1 MDPQEFTVKQA
12 TAADLIGTRVG
23 HAYVITGVLGVGGMG
38 NVFRASQETIGRDVA
53 IKFLPVEIATDA
65 TAVQRLGRE
74 AKALG
79 LLNHPGI
86 VTTFDFGFTE
96 KREPYLVLE
105 LVEGKSLQT
114 ILDQDKRLEMARALQ
129 IFVQICEA
137 MSYAHSQGIIHRDL
151 KPLNIMIGIR
161 EQFEF
166 AKILD
171 FGIVKLTSEVQQLT
185 KSGEI
190 WGSPF
195 YMSPEQC
202 TGGTVDNR
210 SDIYSLGVVMFRCL
224 TGEVPHRGASFPET
238 IARKLSEYPPSFE
251 SIAPGLNL
259 PEKLEAVVL
268 KCLQKQP
275 DERFASMQELRTELL
290 KNYPNRLESEATL
303 TYEKVDAVGAVKNKP
318 ETTKAEARK
327 TEDTRPKAGKPSSP
341 STTIG
346 SAMGSTTG
354 SATGSASATK
364 QSKRIINPDNSGVKQ
379 LLLVVLSL
387 LLLVGALAAGIFY
400 FYQNQKNA
408 VTSNAAKTNTNSGTN
423 SNASSNSS
431 SGTSSNSSGKS
442 STTGGEQIASPKT
455 APNIVEQP
463 TTKTPIQDAKITK
476 DAKVSSKPTKTVKK
490 AAKTSP
496 PKKKASSK
504 APGAAPTRSRT
515 LREFLRHTG
524 REVIQEIKP
533 LRRLRQND
541 PNRFYR
547 DFGGR

>member
-86 VTTFDFGFTE
+86 VTTFDFGFTD

-114 ILDQDKRLEMARALQ
+114 ILDQDQRLEMARALQ
-129 IFVQICEA
+129 IFVQVCEA

-202 TGGTVDNR
+202 TGGTIDNR

-290 KNYPNRLESEATL
+290 KNYPNRLESEVTL
-303 TYEKVDAVGAVKNKP
+303 TYEKVDAVGAVKIKP
-318 ETTKAEARK
+318 ETTKVETTK
-327 TEDTRPKAGKPSSP
+327 TEKT
-341 STTIG
+341 
-346 SAMGSTTG
+346 
-354 SATGSASATK
+354 
-364 QSKRIINPDNSGVKQ
+364 INPDNSGVKQ

-408 VTSNAAKTNTNSGTN
+408 APSNAAKSNINSGTN
-423 SNASSNSS
+423 PNASSNARSN
-431 SGTSSNSSGKS
+431 TNSNSN
-442 STTGGEQIASPKT
+442 TTGGEPIDSPKT
-455 APNIVEQP
+455 TPNIVAPP
-463 TTKTPIQDAKITK
+463 TTQPPIKDAKVTK
-476 DAKVSSKPTKTVKK
+476 DAKVSSKPTKTIKK
-490 AAKTSP
+490 AARTSP
-496 PKKKASSK
+496 PRKKANSK
-504 APGAAPTRSRT
+504 APAPAPTRGRT
-515 LREFLRHTG
+515 LRDFLRHTG
-524 REVIQEIKP
+524 QEVIQEIKP

-541 PNRFYR
+541 PNSFYR

>member
-1 MDPQEFTVKQA
+1 MSLGQA
-12 TAADLIGTRVG
+12 KKPLAVMSRSNSCPL
-23 HAYVITGVLGVGGMG
+23 
-38 NVFRASQETIGRDVA
+38 
-53 IKFLPVEIATDA
+53 EIATDA

-79 LLNHPGI
+79 QLNHPGI

-114 ILDQDKRLEMARALQ
+114 ILDQEKRLEMARALQ

-210 SDIYSLGVVMFRCL
+210 SDIYSLGVVMFRSI

-268 KCLQKQP
+268 KCLQKNP
-275 DERFASMQELRTELL
+275 DERFATMQELRAELL

-303 TYEKVDAVGAVKNKP
+303 TYEKVDAVAQVSQS
-318 ETTKAEARK
+318 K
-327 TEDTRPKAGKPSSP
+327 TDQAKTVHLSLKQSNSDKAG
-341 STTIG
+341 I
-346 SAMGSTTG
+346 
-354 SATGSASATK
+354 
-364 QSKRIINPDNSGVKQ
+364 KQ
-379 LLLVVLSL
+379 LAIVVLSL
-387 LLLVGALAAGIFY
+387 LVLLGAMAAGIFSL
-400 FYQNQKNA
+400 YQNQKNA
-408 VTSNAAKTNTNSGTN
+408 AAKIQRQAVTNLQTNTGTTSGADHANSTPGPL
-423 SNASSNSS
+423 
-431 SGTSSNSSGKS
+431 
-442 STTGGEQIASPKT
+442 SP
-455 APNIVEQP
+455 P
-463 TTKTPIQDAKITK
+463 
-476 DAKVSSKPTKTVKK
+476 VSSKNTVERSSIAPTESTKPAIKKVKNATRKAPTMPVKK
-490 AAKTSP
+490 KVSQPAVP
-496 PKKKASSK
+496 PRSK
-504 APGAAPTRSRT
+504 S
-515 LREFLRHTG
+515 LREILRHTG
-524 REVIQEIKP
+524 QEVMQEIRP
-533 LRRLRQND
+533 FRRLRKND
-541 PNRFYR
+541 PNSFYR

>member
-23 HAYVITGVLGVGGMG
+23 HAYLLTGVLGTGGMG
-38 NVFRASQETIGRDVA
+38 NVYRASQETIGRDVA

-79 LLNHPGI
+79 QLNHPGI
-86 VTTFDFGFTE
+86 VTTFDFGFTD

-114 ILDQDKRLEMARALQ
+114 ILDEDKRLEMSRALQ

-137 MSYAHSQGIIHRDL
+137 MSYAHSQGIVHRDL
-151 KPLNIMIGIR
+151 KPLNIMIGVR

-210 SDIYSLGVVMFRCL
+210 SDIYSLGVVMFRAL

-238 IARKLSEYPPSFE
+238 IARKLSEYPPSFD

-268 KCLQKQP
+268 KCLCKQP
-275 DERFASMQELRTELL
+275 DERFNSMQELRAELL

-303 TYEKVDAVGAVKNKP
+303 TYGQVDAVPQGNKQAKVVP
-318 ETTKAEARK
+318 PIDLTK
-327 TEDTRPKAGKPSSP
+327 G
-341 STTIG
+341 
-346 SAMGSTTG
+346 
-354 SATGSASATK
+354 
-364 QSKRIINPDNSGVKQ
+364 NSGLKQ
-379 LLLVVLSL
+379 LSIVVLSL
-387 LLLVGALAAGIFY
+387 LVFLGAIAAALLA
-400 FYQNQKNA
+400 FYQSQQPTAQKTPADTNIK
-408 VTSNAAKTNTNSGTN
+408 SNTT
-423 SNASSNSS
+423 S
-431 SGTSSNSSGKS
+431 SGSVAPAISSPIVTPVAAPPAVEQVKEVAKAPVKATKKVTKKAPNKPKK
-442 STTGGEQIASPKT
+442 TTKKAVSAPPSRPKT
-455 APNIVEQP
+455 
-463 TTKTPIQDAKITK
+463 
-476 DAKVSSKPTKTVKK
+476 
-490 AAKTSP
+490 
-496 PKKKASSK
+496 
-504 APGAAPTRSRT
+504 
-515 LREFLRHTG
+515 LRDILRHTG
-524 REVIQEIKP
+524 HKVLQEIRP
-533 LRRLRQND
+533 YRRSRQND
-541 PNRFYR
+541 PNSFYR

>member
-23 HAYVITGVLGVGGMG
+23 HAYVLTGVLGTGGMG

-53 IKFLPVEIATDA
+53 IKFLPLEIATDA

-79 LLNHPGI
+79 QLNHPGI

-105 LVEGKSLQT
+105 LVEGKSLQS
-114 ILDQDKRLEMARALQ
+114 ILDQEKRLEMARALQ

-210 SDIYSLGVVMFRCL
+210 SDIYSLGVVMFRSL

-268 KCLQKQP
+268 KCLQKNP
-275 DERFASMQELRTELL
+275 DERFATMQELRAELL

-303 TYEKVDAVGAVKNKP
+303 TYEKVDAVAQASNAKANQTKTGPTKSETPQASKNLEPHSSRASKS
-318 ETTKAEARK
+318 KANTSK
-327 TEDTRPKAGKPSSP
+327 DSTEKESSGNSRTSHPNLKQSSSDKAG
-341 STTIG
+341 I
-346 SAMGSTTG
+346 
-354 SATGSASATK
+354 
-364 QSKRIINPDNSGVKQ
+364 KQ
-379 LLLVVLSL
+379 LGIVVLSL
-387 LLLVGALAAGIFY
+387 LVLLGAMAAGIFSL
-400 FYQNQKNA
+400 YQNQKNA
-408 VTSNAAKTNTNSGTN
+408 AAKIQPQAVTNLQQNTGTTSGADHAN
-423 SNASSNSS
+423 
-431 SGTSSNSSGKS
+431 
-442 STTGGEQIASPKT
+442 TT
-455 APNIVEQP
+455 PNP
-463 TTKTPIQDAKITK
+463 LNPP
-476 DAKVSSKPTKTVKK
+476 VSSKNPVVQSSIAPTESTKPKIKAVKK
-490 AAKTSP
+490 ATRKAPTKPGRKKTSQAAATP
-496 PKKKASSK
+496 RSK
-504 APGAAPTRSRT
+504 S
-515 LREFLRHTG
+515 LREILRHTG
-524 REVIQEIKP
+524 QEVMHEIKP
-533 LRRLRQND
+533 FRRLRQND
-541 PNRFYR
+541 PNSFYR

>member
-23 HAYVITGVLGVGGMG
+23 HAYVLTGVLGTGGMG

-53 IKFLPVEIATDA
+53 IKFLPLEIATDA

-79 LLNHPGI
+79 QLNHPGI

-114 ILDQDKRLEMARALQ
+114 ILDQEKRLEMARALQ

-210 SDIYSLGVVMFRCL
+210 SDIYSLGVVMFRSL

-268 KCLQKQP
+268 KCLQKNP
-275 DERFASMQELRTELL
+275 DERFATMQELRAELL

-303 TYEKVDAVGAVKNKP
+303 TYEKVDAVAQASKPKTGQTKSDTPQASKNL
-318 ETTKAEARK
+318 ETNSSRASKSKANTSKGSTGEDR
-327 TEDTRPKAGKPSSP
+327 TEKERSDNSRTSHPSLKQSSSDKAG
-341 STTIG
+341 I
-346 SAMGSTTG
+346 
-354 SATGSASATK
+354 
-364 QSKRIINPDNSGVKQ
+364 KQ
-379 LLLVVLSL
+379 LAIVVLSL
-387 LLLVGALAAGIFY
+387 LFLLGAMAAGIFSL
-400 FYQNQKNA
+400 YQNQKNA
-408 VTSNAAKTNTNSGTN
+408 AAKIQRQAVTNLQTNNGTTSGTN
-423 SNASSNSS
+423 QANTTPDPLNLPASSKN
-431 SGTSSNSSGKS
+431 
-442 STTGGEQIASPKT
+442 P
-455 APNIVEQP
+455 VEQSSIAP
-463 TTKTPIQDAKITK
+463 TESTKAIKA
-476 DAKVSSKPTKTVKK
+476 VKK
-490 AAKTSP
+490 ALKKAPTKPVRKKTSQAAATP
-496 PKKKASSK
+496 RSK
-504 APGAAPTRSRT
+504 S
-515 LREFLRHTG
+515 LREILRHTG
-524 REVIQEIKP
+524 QEVMHEIRP

-541 PNRFYR
+541 PNSFYR

>member
-1 MDPQEFTVKQA
+1 LDPQEFTVKQA

-23 HAYVITGVLGVGGMG
+23 HAYVLTGVLGTGGMG

-53 IKFLPVEIATDA
+53 IKFLPLEIATDA

-79 LLNHPGI
+79 QLNHPGI

-114 ILDQDKRLEMARALQ
+114 ILDQEKRLEMARALQ

-161 EQFEF
+161 EQYEF

-210 SDIYSLGVVMFRCL
+210 SDIYSLGVVMFRSL

-259 PEKLEAVVL
+259 PEKLEEVVL
-268 KCLQKQP
+268 KCLQKNP
-275 DERFASMQELRTELL
+275 DERFATMQELRAELL

-303 TYEKVDAVGAVKNKP
+303 TYDKVDAVALSGQAKSGQ
-318 ETTKAEARK
+318 AE
-327 TEDTRPKAGKPSSP
+327 ESSGNSRTSHP
-341 STTIG
+341 RL
-346 SAMGSTTG
+346 
-354 SATGSASATK
+354 K
-364 QSKRIINPDNSGVKQ
+364 QSSSDIAGIKQ
-379 LLLVVLSL
+379 LAMVVLSL
-387 LLLVGALAAGIFY
+387 LVLLGAMAAGIFSL
-400 FYQNQKNA
+400 YQNQKNA
-408 VTSNAAKTNTNSGTN
+408 AAKIQPQAVTNLQTNNG
-423 SNASSNSS
+423 
-431 SGTSSNSSGKS
+431 
-442 STTGGEQIASPKT
+442 TTGGTNQANTTPDPLNLPATSKNP
-455 APNIVEQP
+455 VEQSSIAP
-463 TTKTPIQDAKITK
+463 AESTKPAIKA
-476 DAKVSSKPTKTVKK
+476 VKK
-490 AAKTSP
+490 AL
-496 PKKKASSK
+496 KKAPTKSVRKKVSQ
-504 APGAAPTRSRT
+504 AAAPPRSKS
-515 LREFLRHTG
+515 LREILRHTG
-524 REVIQEIKP
+524 QEVMHEIRP
-533 LRRLRQND
+533 FRRLRQND
-541 PNRFYR
+541 PNSFYR

>member
-1 MDPQEFTVKQA
+1 MDPQEFTIKQA

-53 IKFLPVEIATDA
+53 IKFLPLEIATDA

-105 LVEGKSLQT
+105 LVEGQSLQT
-114 ILDQDKRLEMARALQ
+114 ILDRDKRLEMVRALQ

-137 MSYAHSQGIIHRDL
+137 MSYAHNQGIIHRDL
-151 KPLNIMIGIR
+151 KPLNIMIGVR

-185 KSGEI
+185 RSGEI

-259 PEKLEAVVL
+259 PEKLEAVIL

-275 DERFASMQELRTELL
+275 DERFTSMQELRTELL
-290 KNYPNRLESEATL
+290 RNYPNRLESEATL
-303 TYEKVDAVGAVKNKP
+303 TYEKVDAVGRITEP
-318 ETTKAEARK
+318 EPR
-327 TEDTRPKAGKPSSP
+327 
-341 STTIG
+341 
-346 SAMGSTTG
+346 
-354 SATGSASATK
+354 
-364 QSKRIINPDNSGVKQ
+364 QSKKAVSSDNSGMKQ
-379 LLLVVLSL
+379 LLLLGLSL

-408 VTSNAAKTNTNSGTN
+408 AQINQANTSQNSD
-423 SNASSNSS
+423 SN
-431 SGTSSNSSGKS
+431 
-442 STTGGEQIASPKT
+442 TTGGEPTTGQATRPTAGPAIRPT
-455 APNIVEQP
+455 APPSRNP
-463 TTKTPIQDAKITK
+463 TTTQSLVTPPLTKGPSTLPTGEQALLPDTKVAK
-476 DAKVSSKPTKTVKK
+476 DSSKPTKKVKK
-490 AAKTSP
+490 AVRKPAKPLT
-496 PKKKASSK
+496 KRAS
-504 APGAAPTRSRT
+504 ATAAAPTRSRT
-515 LREFLRHTG
+515 LREILRHTG

-541 PNRFYR
+541 PNSFYR

>member
-23 HAYVITGVLGVGGMG
+23 HAYVLTGVLGTGGMG

-53 IKFLPVEIATDA
+53 IKFLPLEIATDA

-79 LLNHPGI
+79 QLNHPGI

-114 ILDQDKRLEMARALQ
+114 ILDQEKRLEMARALQ

-210 SDIYSLGVVMFRCL
+210 SDIYSLGVVMFRSL

-268 KCLQKQP
+268 KCLQKNP
-275 DERFASMQELRTELL
+275 DERFATMQELRAELL

-303 TYEKVDAVGAVKNKP
+303 TYEKVDAVAQVSQTQANQ
-318 ETTKAEARK
+318 TKADQA
-327 TEDTRPKAGKPSSP
+327 KAGQSKTGAPQTSKNWETNSS
-341 STTIG
+341 
-346 SAMGSTTG
+346 
-354 SATGSASATK
+354 SASKGKESASKESAGNSSTSHPNLK
-364 QSKRIINPDNSGVKQ
+364 QSSSDKVGIKQ
-379 LLLVVLSL
+379 LAIVVLALLVL
-387 LLLVGALAAGIFY
+387 LGAMAAGIFSL
-400 FYQNQKNA
+400 YQNQKNA
-408 VTSNAAKTNTNSGTN
+408 AAKIQPQAVTNLQTNNGTTSGADHA
-423 SNASSNSS
+423 NATPDPLPPPVSSN
-431 SGTSSNSSGKS
+431 NPVEQS
-442 STTGGEQIASPKT
+442 ST
-455 APNIVEQP
+455 APTES
-463 TTKTPIQDAKITK
+463 T
-476 DAKVSSKPTKTVKK
+476 KPTIKAVKK
-490 AAKTSP
+490 TLKKAPTKPAR
-496 PKKKASSK
+496 KKASQAAATPRSK
-504 APGAAPTRSRT
+504 S
-515 LREFLRHTG
+515 LREILRHTG
-524 REVIQEIKP
+524 QEVLQEIRP
-533 LRRLRQND
+533 FRRLRQND
-541 PNRFYR
+541 PNSFYR

>member
-1 MDPQEFTVKQA
+1 LDPQEFTVKQA
-12 TAADLIGTRVG
+12 TAADLIGARVG
-23 HAYVITGVLGVGGMG
+23 HAYVLTGVLGTGGMG

-53 IKFLPVEIATDA
+53 IKFLPLEIATDA

-79 LLNHPGI
+79 QLNHPGI
-86 VTTFDFGFTE
+86 VTTFDFGFTD

-114 ILDQDKRLEMARALQ
+114 ILDQEKRLEMARALQ
-129 IFVQICEA
+129 IFVQLCEA

-161 EQFEF
+161 EQFGF

-210 SDIYSLGVVMFRCL
+210 SDIYSLGVVMFRSL

-259 PEKLEAVVL
+259 PDKLEAVVL
-268 KCLQKQP
+268 KCMQKNP
-275 DERFASMQELRTELL
+275 DERFATMQELRAELL

-303 TYEKVDAVGAVKNKP
+303 TYEKVDAVTQAS
-318 ETTKAEARK
+318 KAK
-327 TEDTRPKAGKPSSP
+327 TDQAKTDQAITDHLSLKQSSSDNAG
-341 STTIG
+341 
-346 SAMGSTTG
+346 
-354 SATGSASATK
+354 TK
-364 QSKRIINPDNSGVKQ
+364 QLAI
-379 LLLVVLSL
+379 VVLSL
-387 LLLVGALAAGIFY
+387 LVLLGAMAAGIFSL
-400 FYQNQKNA
+400 YQNQKIAATKLQRQA
-408 VTSNAAKTNTNSGTN
+408 VSNQQKNTSTIDGAG
-423 SNASSNSS
+423 NASITPSLRNPPSS
-431 SGTSSNSSGKS
+431 SKTAIVQSSISPAVG
-442 STTGGEQIASPKT
+442 SPKPAIKT
-455 APNIVEQP
+455 EKKA
-463 TTKTPIQDAKITK
+463 TKKA
-476 DAKVSSKPTKTVKK
+476 PTK
-490 AAKTSP
+490 P
-496 PKKKASSK
+496 MRKKASQAAVPPRSK
-504 APGAAPTRSRT
+504 S
-515 LREFLRHTG
+515 LREILRRTG
-524 REVIQEIKP
+524 QEVLQEIRP

-541 PNRFYR
+541 PNSFYR

>member
-1 MDPQEFTVKQA
+1 LDPQEFTVKQA

-23 HAYVITGVLGVGGMG
+23 HAYVLTGVLGTGGMG

-53 IKFLPVEIATDA
+53 IKFLPLEIATDA

-79 LLNHPGI
+79 QLNHPGI

-114 ILDQDKRLEMARALQ
+114 ILDQEKGLEMARALQ

-210 SDIYSLGVVMFRCL
+210 SDIYSLGVVMFRSL

-251 SIAPGLNL
+251 SIAP
-259 PEKLEAVVL
+259 
-268 KCLQKQP
+268 
-275 DERFASMQELRTELL
+275 
-290 KNYPNRLESEATL
+290 
-303 TYEKVDAVGAVKNKP
+303 
-318 ETTKAEARK
+318 
-327 TEDTRPKAGKPSSP
+327 
-341 STTIG
+341 
-346 SAMGSTTG
+346 
-354 SATGSASATK
+354 
-364 QSKRIINPDNSGVKQ
+364 
-379 LLLVVLSL
+379 
-387 LLLVGALAAGIFY
+387 
-400 FYQNQKNA
+400 
-408 VTSNAAKTNTNSGTN
+408 
-423 SNASSNSS
+423 
-431 SGTSSNSSGKS
+431 
-442 STTGGEQIASPKT
+442 
-455 APNIVEQP
+455 
-463 TTKTPIQDAKITK
+463 
-476 DAKVSSKPTKTVKK
+476 
-490 AAKTSP
+490 
-496 PKKKASSK
+496 
-504 APGAAPTRSRT
+504 
-515 LREFLRHTG
+515 
-524 REVIQEIKP
+524 
-533 LRRLRQND
+533 
-541 PNRFYR
+541 
-547 DFGGR
+547 

>member
-12 TAADLIGTRVG
+12 TVADLIGTRVG
-23 HAYVITGVLGVGGMG
+23 HAYVLTGVLGTGGMG

-53 IKFLPVEIATDA
+53 IKFLPLEIATDA

-74 AKALG
+74 ARALG
-79 LLNHPGI
+79 QLNHPGI

-114 ILDQDKRLEMARALQ
+114 ILDQEKRLEMARALQ

-210 SDIYSLGVVMFRCL
+210 SDIYSLGVVMFRSL

-268 KCLQKQP
+268 KCLQKNP
-275 DERFASMQELRTELL
+275 DERFATMQELRAELL

-303 TYEKVDAVGAVKNKP
+303 TYEKLDAVTQASQ
-318 ETTKAEARK
+318 ARTDQKK
-327 TEDTRPKAGKPSSP
+327 TDQAKAGQTKSDTPQASKNLETNSSRA
-341 STTIG
+341 SKSKANT
-346 SAMGSTTG
+346 SK
-354 SATGSASATK
+354 GSASAYSTEKESSGNSRTSHPSLK
-364 QSKRIINPDNSGVKQ
+364 QSSSDKAGIKQ
-379 LLLVVLSL
+379 LAIVVLSL
-387 LLLVGALAAGIFY
+387 LVFLGAMAAGIFSL
-400 FYQNQKNA
+400 YQNQKSAAAKIQPQA
-408 VTSNAAKTNTNSGTN
+408 VTNLQPNNGTTSGADSANTTPGQLNWPP
-423 SNASSNSS
+423 
-431 SGTSSNSSGKS
+431 TSKN
-442 STTGGEQIASPKT
+442 P
-455 APNIVEQP
+455 VEQSSITP
-463 TTKTPIQDAKITK
+463 AESTKPDIKA
-476 DAKVSSKPTKTVKK
+476 VKK
-490 AAKTSP
+490 ALKKAPTKP
-496 PKKKASSK
+496 VRKKASQAAATPRSK
-504 APGAAPTRSRT
+504 S
-515 LREFLRHTG
+515 LREILRHTG
-524 REVIQEIKP
+524 QAVMHEIRP

-541 PNRFYR
+541 PNSFYR

>member
-23 HAYVITGVLGVGGMG
+23 HAYVLTAVLGTGGMG

-53 IKFLPVEIATDA
+53 IKFLPLEIATDA

-79 LLNHPGI
+79 QLNHPGI

-114 ILDQDKRLEMARALQ
+114 ILDQEKRLEMARALQ

-210 SDIYSLGVVMFRCL
+210 SDIYSLGVVMFRSL

-268 KCLQKQP
+268 KCLQKNP
-275 DERFASMQELRTELL
+275 DERFATMQELRAELL

-303 TYEKVDAVGAVKNKP
+303 TYEKVDAVAQASKP
-318 ETTKAEARK
+318 K
-327 TEDTRPKAGKPSSP
+327 TDQAKAGQTKSNTPQASKSFETNSSK
-341 STTIG
+341 G
-346 SAMGSTTG
+346 SAREDSTEKESSGNSRT
-354 SATGSASATK
+354 SRSRLE
-364 QSKRIINPDNSGVKQ
+364 QSSSDNAGIKQ
-379 LLLVVLSL
+379 LAIVVLSL
-387 LLLVGALAAGIFY
+387 LLLLGAMAAGIFSL
-400 FYQNQKNA
+400 YQNQKNA
-408 VTSNAAKTNTNSGTN
+408 AARIQPQAVTNLQTNNG
-423 SNASSNSS
+423 
-431 SGTSSNSSGKS
+431 
-442 STTGGEQIASPKT
+442 TTGGADQANT
-455 APNIVEQP
+455 APGPLNLPASSKTPVEQSSIAP
-463 TTKTPIQDAKITK
+463 TESTKPAVK
-476 DAKVSSKPTKTVKK
+476 AVKK
-490 AAKTSP
+490 ALKKAPTKP
-496 PKKKASSK
+496 VRKKASQAAATPRSK
-504 APGAAPTRSRT
+504 S
-515 LREFLRHTG
+515 LREILRHTG
-524 REVIQEIKP
+524 QEVMHEIRP
-533 LRRLRQND
+533 FRRLRQND
-541 PNRFYR
+541 PNSFYR

>member
-114 ILDQDKRLEMARALQ
+114 ILDQDKRLEMTRALQ

-259 PEKLEAVVL
+259 PDKLEALVL

-275 DERFASMQELRTELL
+275 DERFSSMQELRTELL

-303 TYEKVDAVGAVKNKP
+303 TYEKVDAVGSINKSEISKS
-318 ETTKAEARK
+318 ETTEAQRK
-327 TEDTRPKAGKPSSP
+327 SVSP
-341 STTIG
+341 SPTIG
-346 SAMGSTTG
+346 SAMGSTITP
-354 SATGSASATK
+354 
-364 QSKRIINPDNSGVKQ
+364 KRSEKILSPEHSGIKQ
-379 LLLVVLSL
+379 LLLVGLSL
-387 LLLVGALAAGIFY
+387 LILLGALTAVLFY
-400 FYQNQKNA
+400 FFQNQKNTMQSTE
-408 VTSNAAKTNTNSGTN
+408 VKSNINSGANSSSSSNTNTNTNSN
-423 SNASSNSS
+423 
-431 SGTSSNSSGKS
+431 
-442 STTGGEQIASPKT
+442 TTGGESSASPKT
-455 APNIVEQP
+455 TANPVAEP
-463 TTKTPIQDAKITK
+463 TTNASAQVPTK
-476 DAKVSSKPTKTVKK
+476 YSSKPTKSVKK
-490 AAKTSP
+490 AVKKPTKQV
-496 PKKKASSK
+496 KKKATSTTQV
-504 APGAAPTRSRT
+504 AVPTRSRT
-515 LREFLRHTG
+515 LRDILRHTG

-533 LRRLRQND
+533 LRRLRHND
-541 PNRFYR
+541 PNSFYR
-547 DFGGR
+547 EFGGR

>member
-23 HAYVITGVLGVGGMG
+23 HAYVLTGVLGTGGMG

-53 IKFLPVEIATDA
+53 IKFLPLEIATDA

-79 LLNHPGI
+79 QLNHPGI

-114 ILDQDKRLEMARALQ
+114 ILDQEKRLEMARALQ

-210 SDIYSLGVVMFRCL
+210 SDIYSLGVVMFRSL

-259 PEKLEAVVL
+259 PGKLEAVVL
-268 KCLQKQP
+268 KCLQKNP
-275 DERFASMQELRTELL
+275 DERFATMQELRAELL

-303 TYEKVDAVGAVKNKP
+303 TYEKVDAVAQA
-318 ETTKAEARK
+318 TQTKADKAKTSLAKTGPTKSGTPQASKNLEPHSSKASSSNRK
-327 TEDTRPKAGKPSSP
+327 TSQASPDHSS
-341 STTIG
+341 SDKVG
-346 SAMGSTTG
+346 
-354 SATGSASATK
+354 TK
-364 QSKRIINPDNSGVKQ
+364 RVTVIAVVVA
-379 LLLVVLSL
+379 LVIMLC
-387 LLLVGALAAGIFY
+387 A
-400 FYQNQKNA
+400 A
-408 VTSNAAKTNTNSGTN
+408 VTSSIYNMLHDSVVEESSFRNNLPKTNTTGDGTAEQP
-423 SNASSNSS
+423 SRGNAS
-431 SGTSSNSSGKS
+431 TSP
-442 STTGGEQIASPKT
+442 SPVN
-455 APNIVEQP
+455 PP
-463 TTKTPIQDAKITK
+463 
-476 DAKVSSKPTKTVKK
+476 VSSKNPVEQSSLAPTEIAKPAIKAAKKAVKK
-490 AAKTSP
+490 AQAKP
-496 PKKKASSK
+496 ARKKASQATVPPRSK
-504 APGAAPTRSRT
+504 S
-515 LREFLRHTG
+515 LREILRHTG
-524 REVIQEIKP
+524 QEVLQEIRP

-541 PNRFYR
+541 PNSFYR

>member
-23 HAYVITGVLGVGGMG
+23 HAYVLTGVLGTGGMG

-53 IKFLPVEIATDA
+53 IKFLPLEIATDA

-79 LLNHPGI
+79 QLNHPGI

-114 ILDQDKRLEMARALQ
+114 ILDQEKRLEMARALQ

-210 SDIYSLGVVMFRCL
+210 SDIYSLGVVMFRSL

-238 IARKLSEYPPSFE
+238 IARKLSEYPPSFD

-268 KCLQKQP
+268 KCLQKNP
-275 DERFASMQELRTELL
+275 DERFATMQELRAELL

-303 TYEKVDAVGAVKNKP
+303 TYEKVDAVAQASQGK
-318 ETTKAEARK
+318 TSQTKTDQTK
-327 TEDTRPKAGKPSSP
+327 TDQAKIDQPSLKQSSSDKAG
-341 STTIG
+341 I
-346 SAMGSTTG
+346 
-354 SATGSASATK
+354 
-364 QSKRIINPDNSGVKQ
+364 KQ
-379 LLLVVLSL
+379 LAIVVLSL
-387 LLLVGALAAGIFY
+387 LVLLGAVAAGIFSL
-400 FYQNQKNA
+400 YQNQKNA
-408 VTSNAAKTNTNSGTN
+408 AAKIQHPAVTNLPTNPGTTSGADHRNT
-423 SNASSNSS
+423 
-431 SGTSSNSSGKS
+431 
-442 STTGGEQIASPKT
+442 PP
-455 APNIVEQP
+455 APLNP
-463 TTKTPIQDAKITK
+463 PS
-476 DAKVSSKPTKTVKK
+476 SSKPAEQSSIPPTISSSKPALKSVKK
-490 AAKTSP
+490 AVRKAQAKPSR
-496 PKKKASSK
+496 KKASQATVPPRSK
-504 APGAAPTRSRT
+504 S
-515 LREFLRHTG
+515 LREILRHTG
-524 REVIQEIKP
+524 HEVLQEIRP

-541 PNRFYR
+541 PNSFYR

>member
-114 ILDQDKRLEMARALQ
+114 ILDQDKRLETVRALQ

-202 TGGTVDNR
+202 TGGMVDNR

-259 PEKLEAVVL
+259 PEKLEALVL

-290 KNYPNRLESEATL
+290 KSYPNRLESEATL
-303 TYEKVDAVGAVKNKP
+303 TYEKVAAVGAPNESVTSKYTN
-318 ETTKAEARK
+318 TKSEITG
-327 TEDTRPKAGKPSSP
+327 TERSRHQEREPVSP
-341 STTIG
+341 SNAIL
-346 SAMGSTTG
+346 
-354 SATGSASATK
+354 SATGFPRESKEISKVVSPIPAGAK
-364 QSKRIINPDNSGVKQ
+364 QM
-379 LLLVVLSL
+379 LWVVLSFL
-387 LLLVGALAAGIFY
+387 LIVGALAAGIFY
-400 FYQNQKNA
+400 FYQNQKNTR
-408 VTSNAAKTNTNSGTN
+408 TSTPAKSNIDSGANSKSSTNTNTN
-423 SNASSNSS
+423 TN
-431 SGTSSNSSGKS
+431 
-442 STTGGEQIASPKT
+442 TTGGESTAGPRT
-455 APNIVEQP
+455 APNFSATP
-463 TTKTPIQDAKITK
+463 TTRIPVESSINNPK
-476 DAKVSSKPTKTVKK
+476 DQTDSSKPTKTIKRAVKK
-490 AAKTSP
+490 PVKPA
-496 PKKKASSK
+496 KKKASSTTQT
-504 APGAAPTRSRT
+504 AAPRRNRT
-515 LREFLRHTG
+515 LRDILRHTG

-533 LRRLRQND
+533 LRRLRHND
-541 PNRFYR
+541 PNSFYR
-547 DFGGR
+547 EFGGR

>member
-23 HAYVITGVLGVGGMG
+23 HAYVLTGVLGTGGMG

-53 IKFLPVEIATDA
+53 IKFLPLEIATDA

-79 LLNHPGI
+79 QLNHPGI

-105 LVEGKSLQT
+105 LVEGKSLQS
-114 ILDQDKRLEMARALQ
+114 ILDQEKRLEMARALQ

-210 SDIYSLGVVMFRCL
+210 SDIYSLGVVMFRSL

-268 KCLQKQP
+268 KCLQKNP
-275 DERFASMQELRTELL
+275 DERFATMQELRAELL

-303 TYEKVDAVGAVKNKP
+303 TYEKVDAVAQASNAKANQTKTGPTKSETPQASKNLEP
-318 ETTKAEARK
+318 HSSRASSSTRK
-327 TEDTRPKAGKPSSP
+327 TSQPSPNQSSSDKVGTKRVTVIAVVVALVIMLCAAATSSIYNMLHDSVAEESSFRNNIPKTDTTRDGTTELP
-341 STTIG
+341 STG
-346 SAMGSTTG
+346 
-354 SATGSASATK
+354 
-364 QSKRIINPDNSGVKQ
+364 NPS
-379 LLLVVLSL
+379 
-387 LLLVGALAAGIFY
+387 I
-400 FYQNQKNA
+400 
-408 VTSNAAKTNTNSGTN
+408 T
-423 SNASSNSS
+423 
-431 SGTSSNSSGKS
+431 
-442 STTGGEQIASPKT
+442 
-455 APNIVEQP
+455 PNP
-463 TTKTPIQDAKITK
+463 LNPP
-476 DAKVSSKPTKTVKK
+476 VSSKNPVVQSSIAPTESTKPKIKAVKK
-490 AAKTSP
+490 ATRKAPTKPGRKKTSQAAATP
-496 PKKKASSK
+496 RSK
-504 APGAAPTRSRT
+504 S
-515 LREFLRHTG
+515 LREILRHTG
-524 REVIQEIKP
+524 QEVMHEIKP
-533 LRRLRQND
+533 FRRLRQND
-541 PNRFYR
+541 PNSFYR

>member
-185 KSGEI
+185 RSGEI

-210 SDIYSLGVVMFRCL
+210 SDIYSLGVVMFRSL

-303 TYEKVDAVGAVKNKP
+303 TYEKVDAVGAVKIKP
-318 ETTKAEARK
+318 ETTKVETTK
-327 TEDTRPKAGKPSSP
+327 TEDARLQAGKPMSP
-341 STTIG
+341 STTLGPAVEPAMGAAIG
-346 SAMGSTTG
+346 STIRST
-354 SATGSASATK
+354 SAAK
-364 QSKRIINPDNSGVKQ
+364 QSKKTINPDNSGVKQ

-408 VTSNAAKTNTNSGTN
+408 APSNAAKSNINSGTN
-423 SNASSNSS
+423 PNASSNAR
-431 SGTSSNSSGKS
+431 SNTNSN
-442 STTGGEQIASPKT
+442 TTGGEPIVSPKT
-455 APNIVEQP
+455 TPNIVAPP
-463 TTKTPIQDAKITK
+463 TTQPPIKDAKVTK
-476 DAKVSSKPTKTVKK
+476 DAKVSSKPTKTIKK
-490 AAKTSP
+490 AARTSP
-496 PKKKASSK
+496 PRKKANSK
-504 APGAAPTRSRT
+504 APAPAPTRGRT
-515 LREFLRHTG
+515 LRDFLRHTG
-524 REVIQEIKP
+524 QEVIQEIKP

-541 PNRFYR
+541 PNSFYR

>member
-1 MDPQEFTVKQA
+1 LDPQEFTVKQA
-12 TAADLIGTRVG
+12 TSADLIGTRVG
-23 HAYVITGVLGVGGMG
+23 HAYLLTGVLGTGGMG
-38 NVFRASQETIGRDVA
+38 NVYRASQETIGRDVA

-79 LLNHPGI
+79 QLNHPGI

-114 ILDQDKRLEMARALQ
+114 ILDQDKRLEMSRALQ

-137 MSYAHSQGIIHRDL
+137 MSYAHSQGIVHRDL
-151 KPLNIMIGIR
+151 KPLNIMIGVR

-210 SDIYSLGVVMFRCL
+210 SDIYSLGVVMFRAL

-238 IARKLSEYPPSFE
+238 IARKLSEYPPSFD

-259 PEKLEAVVL
+259 PQKLEAVVL
-268 KCLQKQP
+268 KCLCKQP
-275 DERFASMQELRTELL
+275 DERFNSMQELRAELL

-303 TYEKVDAVGAVKNKP
+303 TYGQVDAVPTSKIKIEVQSEAPAKTRALPQAKK
-318 ETTKAEARK
+318 TKS
-327 TEDTRPKAGKPSSP
+327 D
-341 STTIG
+341 
-346 SAMGSTTG
+346 
-354 SATGSASATK
+354 
-364 QSKRIINPDNSGVKQ
+364 SGLKQ
-379 LLLVVLSL
+379 LAIIVSALLV
-387 LLLVGALAAGIFY
+387 LVGALAAGIFAL
-400 FYQNQKNA
+400 YQSQQSTAQKPQADINIK
-408 VTSNAAKTNTNSGTN
+408 SNTT
-423 SNASSNSS
+423 S
-431 SGTSSNSSGKS
+431 SGNLSPAIAPATAPAIAPPIITPVATQSTVDQIKETVKAPVKATKKVIKNPIGKPKKNTRKAVS
-442 STTGGEQIASPKT
+442 AAPSRPKT
-455 APNIVEQP
+455 
-463 TTKTPIQDAKITK
+463 
-476 DAKVSSKPTKTVKK
+476 
-490 AAKTSP
+490 
-496 PKKKASSK
+496 
-504 APGAAPTRSRT
+504 
-515 LREFLRHTG
+515 LRDILRHTG
-524 REVIQEIKP
+524 HEVLQEIRP
-533 LRRLRQND
+533 FRRARQND
-541 PNRFYR
+541 PNSFYR